1 MAAIGKIRSWGP
13 VLIIIIGLALFGF
26 IAGDM
31 FRSCESTGRMNSSKM
46 GEVLGENIHYEDYQK
61 YLAEF
66 DECSKLEN
74 PNANEDQLRNAAW
87 NSFMQNKI
95 IENEAKELG
104 LNVTDEEIVNVLKE
118 GTNQMLMQVANIT
131 GFVNQQT
138 GRFDYNQYLKFHN
151 EKSAN
156 LAANPQ
162 LAEMYDKVD
171 KYMNF
176 KIKQLREGLL
186 SQKYQAL
193 LASCVLS
200 NPVEA
205 KFFFDGEKQE
215 SDIQLA
221 YIDYKSIN
229 DKDKAINITEADLK
243 AKYDEIKER
252 LGIKIPEEVRSVKYI
267 MVRKEASPADRN
279 ALTKALETCAEQ
291 LKNGEDPA
299 KVVREGNSS
308 VNYLGLPVTKKAFTA
323 DIANRLDS
331 MAVGSVLG
339 PVESQADNTLN
350 VIKLLAKY
358 NLPDSV
364 QFRAISIMDEDKAKC
379 TAKADSVFKAV
390 SAGGDFEAIA
400 KNYSQTGE
408 KQWIT
413 TASYE
418 KASNMTKDNEIVFKS
433 LNEMAANEVKNIP
446 LTNGNVILQVVD
458 RREMVTKYDVAV
470 VKREIT
476 YSDETSHKVDND
488 LKQFVSGHQ
497 TLETMEKDAAKAGY
511 QVLEAKQVVASQG
524 IIPGIA
530 NSQDALKWAFTAEK
544 NDMSEVM
551 TCGENNEC
559 KIVLVLTGIYEKGY
573 IPLDNED
580 VRNMV
585 QQEVLIDKK
594 AEIIT
599 AKLKDVKSIEQAK
612 AKGAKVVEEGVKQ
625 ITFAAPVYITAIQA
639 QEPALSGAVAATAK
653 GQFSAKPVKGNSGV
667 YVFKVDDRRT
677 TEGKFDAKEYA
688 AKAANNYMQAMMSSA
703 FQDLFINAEVK
714 DNRYLFR

>member
-31 FRSCESTGRMNSSKM
+31 FRSCESTGRMNSARM
-46 GEVLGENIHYEDYQK
+46 GEILGENIHYEDYQK
-61 YLAEF
+61 YLVEF
-66 DECSKLEN
+66 EECSKIEN
-74 PNANEDQLRNAAW
+74 PQANEDQLRNSAW
-87 NSFMQNKI
+87 NNYVQNKI
-95 IENEAKELG
+95 IANEATKLG
-104 LNVTDEEIVNVLKE
+104 LKVTDDEIINVLKQ
-118 GTNQMLMQVANIT
+118 GSNQMLMQVANVT

-151 EKSAN
+151 EKSTAI
-156 LAANPQ
+156 AQNPQ
-162 LAEMYDKVD
+162 VAEMYEKLD

-176 KIKQLREGLL
+176 KIKQLRDVLL
-186 SQKYQAL
+186 AQKYQAL

-205 KFFFDGEKQE
+205 KFFFDAEKQE

-243 AKYDEIKER
+243 AKYDEMKDR
-252 LGIKIPEEVRSVKYI
+252 LGIKIPEEVRTVKYI
-267 MVRKEASPADRN
+267 MVRKEASQADRN
-279 ALTKALETCAEQ
+279 ALTKALQNSAEK
-291 LKNGEDPA
+291 LKNGEDA
-299 KVVREGNSS
+299 SKVVRESNSS
-308 VNYLGLPVTKKAFTA
+308 VAYLGLPVTKKAFSA

-331 MAVGSVLG
+331 MAVGSVIG

-350 VIKLLAKY
+350 VIKLFAKY

-364 QFRAISIMDEDKAKC
+364 QFRVISIADEDKAKA
-379 TAKADSVFKAV
+379 TAKADSVFNAV
-390 SAGGDFEAIA
+390 KAGGDFEAIA

-408 KQWIT
+408 KQWVT
-413 TASYE
+413 TAAYE
-418 KASNMTKDNEIVFKS
+418 RASNMTKDNEALFKA
-433 LNEMAANEVKNIP
+433 LNELNTNEVKNIQ
-446 LTNGNVILQVVD
+446 LTNGNIILQVVD
-458 RREMVTKYDVAV
+458 RKAMVTKYDVAV

-497 TLETMEKDAAKAGY
+497 SLEAMEKDAAKAGY

-524 IIPGIA
+524 IIPGVP
-530 NSQDALKWAFTAEK
+530 NSQEALKWAFTADK
-544 NDMSEVM
+544 NDISEVM
-551 TCGENNEC
+551 TCGDNNEC
-559 KIVLVLTGIYEKGY
+559 KIVLALTGIYEKGY
-573 IPLDNED
+573 MPLDNED
-580 VRNMV
+580 VKNMV
-585 QQEVLIDKK
+585 QQEVLRDKK
-594 AEIIT
+594 AEIIMG
-599 AKLKDVKSIEQAK
+599 KLKDVKSIDQAK

-625 ITFAAPVYITAIQA
+625 ITFASPVYITAIQA

-653 GQFSAKPVKGNSGV
+653 GQFSAKPVKGLNAV

-677 TEGKFDAKEYA
+677 VEGKFDAKEYS
-688 AKAANNYMQAMMSSA
+688 AKVANNYMQAMMGTA
-703 FQDLFINAEVK
+703 FQELFLNAEVK